1 MKINSVVKQSDS
13 FVPCKWLETMSEK
26 YAGVLILITLELSWS
41 IYWQFFQRL
50 IILIDC
56 LEKENYPNWTEWP
69 FHLIWWFFLL
79 LAVAVSPMMGIY
91 SQVQF
96 GTNNRGR
103 NLAPSLHS
111 SHSNYKLLKRCY
123 STPAGDND
131 STSVPYSSLL
141 LCNGARGATQHRFK

>member
-1 MKINSVVKQSDS
+1 
-13 FVPCKWLETMSEK
+13 VPWNLLERMSEK
-26 YAGVLILITLELSWS
+26 YAYILILIIHHSLDLSGS
-41 IYWQFFQRL
+41 VSWQFIQRW
-50 IILIDC
+50 IILTVQRDWN
-56 LEKENYPNWTEWP
+56 LAERS
-69 FHLIWWFFLL
+69 FHSIWSFLLL

-131 STSVPYSSLL
+131 STSVPCSSLL

>member
-1 MKINSVVKQSDS
+1 MREVGSDEVLNAPCFRNKGEMSS
-13 FVPCKWLETMSEK
+13 FPFTRDLAFNRGYREVNLVQVSK
-26 YAGVLILITLELSWS
+26 GQVGELSDGGESGESW
-41 IYWQFFQRL
+41 
-50 IILIDC
+50 
-56 LEKENYPNWTEWP
+56 
-69 FHLIWWFFLL
+69 LL
-79 LAVAVSPMMGIY
+79 DLSVSPMMGIY

-131 STSVPYSSLL
+131 STSVPCSSLL